1 MGNNDKTIET
11 DSTIQAQILQNEQK
25 LKVMNGILNGGPS
38 DTAIPK
44 KLNSTKS
51 TVVED
56 QTTKR
61 ERFLRVGGF

>member
-38 DTAIPK
+38 DTAKPK
-44 KLNSTKS
+44 KVNSTKS
-51 TVVED
+51 YVVED